1 MADLVYLKDFDPWCS
16 LCDRRLLHLVHDSPP
31 LCAECHHPEHLPA
44 GCEIVVWSSG
54 YVPEAMDP
62 PEYCE
67 CGPLEEIDN

>member
-1 MADLVYLKDFDPWCS
+1 
-16 LCDRRLLHLVHDSPP
+16 VHDSPP